1 MWQRVCCVANG
12 FISYNIHIIVIIKNV
27 RPSSLATKRAL
38 TPFRFFPYCITC
50 YKKRYLNKTV
60 KDVNQQKKPGVLA
73 VMVLGLV
80 QILSWGGSFYLMAV
94 MASPIIAETGWSQQ
108 WVYGALSTGILVSG
122 LLAPLSGRI
131 IARTG
136 GRMLLALSGAVMA
149 GGLVIMGLSHSLP
162 LFLAAWVIIGVGMA
176 MGLYDALFATLG
188 TRYGGQARSAITS
201 ITLISGFCTTLVWPG
216 TALLI
221 HLLDWRGACFAI
233 AAMML
238 LLVLPAYFYA
248 LPDKALTLRPK
259 APSASSQQSDLA
271 PALFWLLCAIFT
283 LASVIM
289 TAMSVQLITLLQ
301 ANGYTLASALAI
313 SAILGPCQVASRIV
327 DIAFKRGHPIWT
339 AFFSVGLVAIGLLLL
354 ALFPHVALLSMVL
367 YGAGNGLR
375 AIVRGTLP
383 LVMVKP
389 EAYAVVVGRMA
400 RPALIGQALTPLAG
414 GYVFETLGA
423 AATLWLLCA
432 LALLNVVLVM
442 VLKQQLPAKPAEAQ

>member
-1 MWQRVCCVANG
+1 M
-12 FISYNIHIIVIIKNV
+12 
-27 RPSSLATKRAL
+27 
-38 TPFRFFPYCITC
+38 
-50 YKKRYLNKTV
+50 
-60 KDVNQQKKPGVLA
+60 LA
-73 VMVLGLV
+73 VVVLGLV

-94 MASPIIAETGWSQQ
+94 MAAPIVAETGWSQQ
-108 WVYGALSTGILVSG
+108 WVYGALSLGILVSG

-149 GGLVIMGLSHSLP
+149 VGLAVMGLSHSLP
-162 LFLAAWVIIGVGMA
+162 LFLGAWVVIGVGMA

-221 HLLDWRGACFAI
+221 HLLGWRDACFAI
-233 AAMML
+233 AAMM

-248 LPDKALTLRPK
+248 LPDKAAALKPK
-259 APSASSQQSDLA
+259 AATAPAPQSDIA
-271 PALFWLLCAIFT
+271 PSLFWLLCAIFT

-289 TAMSVQLITLLQ
+289 TAISVQLIALLQ
-301 ANGYTLASALAI
+301 ASGYTLAAALGL
-313 SAILGPCQVASRIV
+313 SAILGPCQVGSRVV
-327 DIAFKRGHPIWT
+327 DILFKRGHPIWT
-339 AFFSVGLVAIGLLLL
+339 AFFSVGLVALGLLSL
-354 ALFPHVALLSMVL
+354 ALFPQLALLSMVL

-383 LVMVKP
+383 LAMVKP

-414 GYVFETLGA
+414 GYLFETFGA
-423 AATLWLLCA
+423 SATLWMLCA
-432 LALLNVVLVM
+432 LALLNVALVM
-442 VLKQQLPAKPAEAQ
+442 LLKNRLPSAPPAAL